1 MFGVHI
7 VRRGSFA
14 QKPWRHVPVLAAV
27 GDDRNRFLV
36 TASDYPKQR
45 RPTFRLK
52 SDPIADPKVE
62 HLRMRAHLVQKP
74 QPRHDPVVQ
83 INQFFFR
90 EFVDVNFHLH
100 SAFMSWW
107 TTLIVLLPE
116 RL

>member
-1 MFGVHI
+1 MSWALSVKRRVAQTTACFRPFLSDISFFSKLNYFRIVGAHI

-36 TASDYPKQR
+36 IASDYPKQR

-52 SDPIADPKVE
+52 RDPIADPEVE
-62 HLRMRAHLVQKP
+62 HLRMRAHLIQEP

-83 INQFFFR
+83 
-90 EFVDVNFHLH
+90 
-100 SAFMSWW
+100 
-107 TTLIVLLPE
+107 
-116 RL
+116 